1 MVALVQQ
8 PQSAAGADAGDDD
21 PDAGLTAIDFE
32 EQTAGYQAAYSR
44 LAAAEGAR
52 EDPVAYVPD
61 VSAFVAQQ
69 LRAGVAAR
77 PRVRELAGAADPA
90 VVGPFLQAMRGA
102 GIL

>member
-44 LAAAEGAR
+44 LAAAEGA
-52 EDPVAYVPD
+52 
-61 VSAFVAQQ
+61 
-69 LRAGVAAR
+69 
-77 PRVRELAGAADPA
+77 ADPA